1 LRSSFEWTEIR
12 LLVFMKFLVY
22 IDDLCFNS
30 CISEPYISKKNT
42 HWRLAIP
49 SRVRVIAYL
58 LYVCQGMTYLQISE
72 KLGIG
77 VMTACECIRGC
88 TYAICRHMFST
99 YIRLPTSAEARL
111 NMDKFREQTNIPGIV
126 GAIDGCHIQIK
137 KPIQHGEDY
146 FNRKHQYSINIQ
158 GS

>member
-1 LRSSFEWTEIR
+1 
-12 LLVFMKFLVY
+12 MKFLVY

>member
-1 LRSSFEWTEIR
+1 
-12 LLVFMKFLVY
+12 MPFLVCIALY
-22 IDDLCFNS
+22 FNS
-30 CISEPYISKKNT
+30 CITEPHISKKDT
-42 HWRLAIP
+42 RWRLAVP

-77 VMTACECIRGC
+77 VMTAGECIRAC

-99 YIRLPTSAEARL
+99 YIRLPTPAEARL
-111 NMDKFREQTNIPGIV
+111 NMDTCRQQTNIPGIV
-126 GAIDGCHIQIK
+126 GAIDGTHIQIK
-137 KPIQHGEDY
+137 RPIEHGEDY